1 MGAQTGGA
9 QNAAFKLD
17 TQNRAIQGAAR
28 RRDAIS
34 RRNRGPG
41 SPRRPGIME
50 PGRGKPVR
58 DPSREQLDAMKNQF
72 NADDQKGIKK
82 GGPGGIKR
90 PGDPGLRP
98 PYKPG
103 EGADVGIGGGP
114 GPVPPRFPGGG
125 EVGIPRFADGS
136 TGWERK
142 EGAHILKEGQDAEMR
157 GQGIRFGPGQ
167 ASRSENID
175 IRSKESTRPG
185 IQFGMERMGLDTGPK
200 DVQGFKDFLL
210 KLEQFKNTGGI
221 K

>member
-1 MGAQTGGA
+1 
-9 QNAAFKLD
+9 
-17 TQNRAIQGAAR
+17 
-28 RRDAIS
+28 
-34 RRNRGPG
+34 
-41 SPRRPGIME
+41 
-50 PGRGKPVR
+50 
-58 DPSREQLDAMKNQF
+58 MKNQF

-90 PGDPGLRP
+90 PGQPGLRP
-98 PYKPG
+98 PSKPG

-114 GPVPPRFPGGG
+114 GPVPPRFPDRSNRWTTRGKGDYA
-125 EVGIPRFADGS
+125 GIPQFADGS
-136 TGWERK
+136 TEWERK

-175 IRSKESTRPG
+175 KRAMDSTRPG

-210 KLEQFKNTGGI
+210 KLEQFKNKGGI
-221 K
+221 E